1 MSREEDNTTSYAR
14 KLRAERIRASLN
26 DFETGQV
33 VNPDV
38 TNLNTAGLFAKCLE
52 HTTSTM
58 LPNEADVIKLL
69 LAMERGTAE
78 DLENVTLHTGATRK
92 LANPLA
98 AWLTELQGGDAYGF
112 TMPAAPALS
121 SAEAAADMIEVYEM
135 ALNRDTDFNTLNF
148 GGADTDADRA
158 VANVTVPGV
167 TVTRANLFR
176 GVAPGCADGPYVSQF
191 LIHDV
196 PIGAHTVEQ
205 KYKEHTGVYG
215 ITEAN
220 YEAIVEGKIP
230 VAQTTSGTTKYICN
244 GRTLGSVVHND
255 LVYQQYLYTMAIL
268 HNYGAQRHSAFAD
281 PTNSGAF
288 VTNGGAAHIST
299 AVGAVAANALSSTWV
314 QKWRHHMR
322 LRPEEMAARVEKAQ
336 GSLHANLTG
345 SSTVT
350 KINDTYGSKYLPM
363 IYAEGSPTHPSY
375 PAGHAVIAGACTTI
389 LKMFYA
395 EADWS
400 TLDSGNAAIWHSING
415 TDRVDASS
423 VGTGTLTIHGEL
435 NKIAANISRG
445 RDFAGVHYRTD
456 SDLGMELGEKIAIAW
471 FKDNIA
477 RQIESVGTIT
487 FVGFDGT
494 TKTV

>member
-1 MSREEDNTTSYAR
+1 MSREEDNTVNNAR

-38 TNLNTAGLFAKCLE
+38 ANLNTEGLFAKCLD
-52 HTTSTM
+52 HNVNTL
-58 LPNEADVIKLL
+58 LPNEAEVIKLL

-78 DLENVTLHTGATRK
+78 DLENVTLHSGATRK

-98 AWLTELQGGDAYGF
+98 AFLTELEGGDAYGF
-112 TMPAAPALS
+112 TMPVPPAVDS
-121 SAEAAADMIEVYEM
+121 EEAADEMIEVYEM

-158 VANVTVPGV
+158 VTNVTVPGV
-167 TVTRANLFR
+167 TTTRANLFR
-176 GVAPGCADGPYVSQF
+176 GVAPGCADGPYVSQL

-205 KYKEHTGVYG
+205 KYTERTGNYG
-215 ITEAN
+215 TMKTEYN
-220 YEAIVEGKIP
+220 DIIEGEVP
-230 VAQTTSGTTKYICN
+230 VAQTYGAAKYICD
-244 GRTLGSVVHND
+244 GRTLGSVCHND
-255 LVYQQYLYTMAIL
+255 LVYQQYLYAMAIL
-268 HNYGAQRHSAFAD
+268 HNYGAGKHSAFD
-281 PTNSGAF
+281 NPTNSGAF

-299 AVGAVAANALSSTWV
+299 AVGAVAAHALSATWV

-322 LRPEEMAARVEKAQ
+322 LRPEEMAARAAYNSSSVHT
-336 GSLHANLTG
+336 SLT
-345 SSTVT
+345 SSTT
-350 KINDTYGSKYLPM
+350 FTAIGGDGLLPM

-395 EADWS
+395 EADWADFSGDS
-400 TLDSGNAAIWHSING
+400 THNDVLHSTNG
-415 TDRVDASS
+415 TDRVEFDMTGHDA
-423 VGTGTLTIHGEL
+423 LTIHGEL
-435 NKIAANISRG
+435 NKLAANISLG
-445 RDFAGVHYRTD
+445 RNWAGVHYRTD
-456 SDLGMELGEKIAIAW
+456 GDLGMELGEKIAIAW

-487 FVGFDGT
+487 FVGFDGA